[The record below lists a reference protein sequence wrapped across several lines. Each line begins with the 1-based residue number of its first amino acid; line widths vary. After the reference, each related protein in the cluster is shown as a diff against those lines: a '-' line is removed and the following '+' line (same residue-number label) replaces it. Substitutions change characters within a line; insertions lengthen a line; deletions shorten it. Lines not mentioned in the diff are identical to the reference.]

1 MRLRDRLSSLSSP
14 GATPSPPEPFAIEH
28 EDPERARRISQLR
41 TLIGDIEQRAREGRP
56 RAAHDHA
63 AHGPQALPF
72 GVQRPT
78 AQGPLHV
85 IERWFDPEHCHG
97 HVAVRDALTTQ
108 PALVARLALEP
119 AFEQVDL
126 SRMLILDTETT
137 GLAGG
142 TGTVPFLV
150 GIAWFEDGGLK
161 LEQLFLHNFG
171 AEAPLL
177 RRLAE
182 RLREASCIVSY
193 NGKSFDWP
201 LLRARFIMNRVALP
215 EPPPHLDLL
224 HCVRR
229 VLKPRMDSVRLPEV
243 EHALL
248 GHYREDDIPGSMIPG
263 MYLAYLR
270 GADPRT
276 LLPVL
281 THNEQD
287 VVALAAI
294 LFRLCAHFDAVVAE
308 DDPRDH
314 LAYARVALRAGD
326 LARAH
331 AFARAAA
338 HGGACHETEHDAWW
352 LCAAIARRNKDGAA
366 ATEALQ
372 RALAIAADESG
383 SARVHLALAR
393 VYERLHKDPV
403 RAYHHARFTL
413 AHEGPEAHGRR
424 LGRLRR
430 RLERLAAATE
440 AV

>member
-14 GATPSPPEPFAIEH
+14 GVPAQAPEPFEIEH
-28 EDPERARRISQLR
+28 EDPERTRRIARLR
-41 TLIGDIEQRAREGRP
+41 TLIGDIEQRARREVAP
-56 RAAHDHA
+56 RGAVCA
-63 AHGPQALPF
+63 PQALPF
-72 GVQRPT
+72 GVRRDT
-78 AQGPLHV
+78 AEGPLHV
-85 IERWFDPEHCHG
+85 VERWFDPQHQHG
-97 HVAVRDALTTQ
+97 SVAVRDALTAQ

-119 AFEQVDL
+119 AFEHVDL

-142 TGTVPFLV
+142 AGTVPFLV
-150 GIAWFEDGGLK
+150 GLAWFEDGGLK

-177 RRLAE
+177 RHLAD

-201 LLRARFIMNRVALP
+201 LLRARFILNRVALP
-215 EPPPHLDLL
+215 EPPLHLDLL
-224 HCVRR
+224 HCARR

-248 GHYREDDIPGSMIPG
+248 GYYREDDVPGSMIPG

-281 THNEQD
+281 VHNEQD

-294 LFRLCAHFDAVVAE
+294 LFRLCAHFDCVVAE

-314 LAYARVALRAGD
+314 LAYAKVALRAGD
-326 LARAH
+326 LVRARA
-331 AFARAAA
+331 FAQAAA
-338 HGGACHETEHDAWW
+338 HGGAARDIEHDAWW
-352 LCAAIARRNKDGAA
+352 LCATIARRNRDAGAA
-366 ATEALQ
+366 TDALQ
-372 RALAIAADESG
+372 RALAIAASEPV

-393 VYERLHKDPV
+393 VYERLHKDLV
-403 RAYHHARFTL
+403 RAYQHARFTL

-430 RLERLAAATE
+430 RLERLAADAE